1 MTDAIDFAKVEGAL
15 RESHNELKETINQ
28 INNSVD
34 AYGSGLSD
42 QKTAIESLAAKSTE
56 LADRL
61 HDMEQKSFT
70 MQGDNRV
77 QTLGE
82 QFVKSDAFAAMVD
95 RSQNSARIDVK
106 TAIINA
112 TGDNQPLVP
121 ADRLSGIQHEPNRPL
136 RIRDILTATPTS
148 SNLIEYAK
156 ENVFTNAAAIQA
168 TENSTKAESG
178 ITFTRATTAVE
189 TIAHWIPVSKQILSD
204 APQLQGYINGRM
216 QYGLKL
222 EEETE
227 LLNGDG
233 TTGHLNGLVNQATAY
248 SDVSG
253 FTTDFDVLHCAITQA
268 QLSHY
273 LPNAVIMHPTDV
285 RNLNLVKNTNGD
297 YIAANP
303 RSSVLDV
310 AWGLPV
316 VVSSTIAA
324 GKFLV
329 GAFDM
334 GAQIFDREESSIQL
348 SLENSDNFVKNMAT
362 ILAEERIALAV
373 YRPAA
378 FISGSFS

>member
-15 RESHNELKETINQ
+15 RESHNELKGTIETISK
-28 INNSVD
+28 SVD
-34 AYGSGLSD
+34 AYGSGLTD
-42 QKTAIESLAAKSTE
+42 QKSAIEGLSAKSTE
-56 LADRL
+56 MADRL
-61 HDMEQKSFT
+61 HDMEQKSF
-70 MQGDNRV
+70 GSKEESRIV
-77 QTLGE
+77 TLGE
-82 QFVKSDAFAAMVD
+82 QFVKSDGFAAMVV
-95 RSQNSARIDVK
+95 RNQNSARIDVK
-106 TAIINA
+106 SAIINA
-112 TGDNQPLVP
+112 NGDNQPLV
-121 ADRLSGIQHEPNRPL
+121 AAERLPGIQFEPNRPL
-136 RIRDILTATPTS
+136 RIRDILPATGTS

-178 ITFTRATTAVE
+178 LTFTRATTEVQ
-189 TIAHWIPVSKQILSD
+189 TLAHWIPVSKQILSD

-222 EEETE
+222 VEEEQ
-227 LLNGDG
+227 LLNGDATSG
-233 TTGHLNGLVNQATAY
+233 NLNGLLNQATDYVA
-248 SDVSG
+248 VSG
-253 FTTDFDVLHCAITQA
+253 FTSNFDVLHCAITQA

-273 LPNAVIMHPTDV
+273 LPNAVAMHPTDV
-285 RNLNLVKNTNGD
+285 RNLNLVKNSNGD

-303 RSSVLDV
+303 RSSVMDV

-316 VVSSTIAA
+316 VVSSTIPA
-324 GKFLV
+324 GTFLV

-378 FISGSFS
+378 FIKGSFA